1 MTAEQSVESSLS
13 AVGSVGSF
21 NFFSKEPLSEAP
33 ESLSAEGIGNLSAE
47 FPMNLSAEPL
57 KSLSVFSLGS
67 LSIILE
73 LLLQQSD
80 TVSVLVVVSYS
91 FPAANPTLPQRG
103 PLPSPIPQ
111 SPLGEGLA
119 KPVFASLEDTEL
131 ALPRSRSAPR
141 RGGPTRGRRGQVSR
155 RQPPRRRGRLAS
167 GALLQSIVRVS
178 RDSEVKKSE
187 LRFWSSEF

>member
-1 MTAEQSVESSLS
+1 MKLPRVSLQRVLKTS
-13 AVGSVGSF
+13 QQ
-21 NFFSKEPLSEAP
+21 NFLT
-33 ESLSAEGIGNLSAE
+33 L
-47 FPMNLSAEPL
+47 
-57 KSLSVFSLGS
+57 LSVFSLGS

-119 KPVFASLEDTEL
+119 KPVFASLECTEL
-131 ALPRSRSAPR
+131 LCRSLAL
-141 RGGPTRGRRGQVSR
+141 GPSPGRAELEAVGAKC
-155 RQPPRRRGRLAS
+155 LADS
-167 GALLQSIVRVS
+167 LLAG
-178 RDSEVKKSE
+178 EAA
-187 LRFWSSEF
+187 